1 MIADS
6 AGRTRHTSSTVT
18 DTRGARDEAPS
29 GIRMPPGPLAC
40 ASVLTVVTIA
50 LRMRGLRFTKA
61 LAERLIAHRA
71 HRPAVDRA
79 TLPLVVYRVDLA
91 AAFFPGRARCLERS
105 IALHVCL
112 RWCGA
117 PTVLRLGVQPY
128 PFSAHA
134 WVELDGEPVGDSP
147 DSIALFRPLPPD
159 NA

>member
-6 AGRTRHTSSTVT
+6 PGRARQESAIVT
-18 DTRGARDEAPS
+18 GT
-29 GIRMPPGPLAC
+29 PGPFAC
-40 ASVLTVVTIA
+40 VSVLAIVTPG
-50 LRMRGLRFTKA
+50 LRLRGLRFTKA
-61 LAERLIAHRA
+61 LAERLVARRRGFSSERA
-71 HRPAVDRA
+71 FIPVMVRRI
-79 TLPLVVYRVDLA
+79 DLA

-147 DSIALFRPLPPD
+147 DSIALFRPLSLD
-159 NA
+159 NV